1 MKKEERKNKV
11 DILFNVI
18 FYATII
24 WGLFCLINL
33 NILIFSINVIL
44 IYLGFSVLMSFTIA
58 LIEEIKGIKDI
69 KVDGFLNSFIAN
81 MFIFLIPLILIKEAF
96 MFEIKRKFN
105 F

>member
-44 IYLGFSVLMSFTIA
+44 IYLGFSILMSFTIA
-58 LIEEIKGIKDI
+58 LIEKIKGIKDI
-69 KVDGFLNSFIAN
+69 KVDGFLYSFIAY
-81 MFIFLIPLILIKEAF
+81 MFIFLIPFILIKEAF
-96 MFEIKRKFN
+96 VFEIKRKFN